1 MSEDEDESSKTED
14 ASSRKLDKAHEEG
27 QFAISREVNHLMAMI
42 GILIIIVWI
51 APPIASHIKDELAR
65 FVTEVHQL
73 PVDAEGVRL
82 MIGRA
87 MLDVVWYTGLPL
99 VLLMVLGVLST
110 VLQIGFNFTWA
121 SLKIDFA
128 KLNPIAGLQRMFK
141 LDHQA
146 VEMGK
151 NLGKLIAIGIVV
163 YIILRPVVKG
173 FEHFIGMDFS
183 MLLWEIHGVAYKMMI
198 AIVLVVLVITA
209 ADFAYQRFTFAKKM
223 RMTKQEVKDEY
234 KQTEGDP
241 LVKSKLRAM
250 RVQKARQRMMAAVP
264 QADVVVTN
272 PTHFAVAMKYDP
284 ASGKAPVVVAKGA
297 DFIAATIRKVAEE
310 HDIPVVRNP
319 PLARALY
326 DTVEIDQEIPADH
339 YRAVAEV
346 ITFVYKLKGRKI
358 NG

>member
-1 MSEDEDESSKTED
+1 MSEDQDESSKTEE
-14 ASSRKLDKAHEEG
+14 ATSRKLEKAHEEG
-27 QFAISREVNHLMAMI
+27 QFALSREVNHLMSMI
-42 GILIIIVWI
+42 GILIIIAWI
-51 APPIASHIKDELAR
+51 APPIASAIKDELAR
-65 FVTEVHQL
+65 FVTEAHQL
-73 PVDAEGVRL
+73 PSDAEGVRL
-82 MIGRA
+82 VLGRA
-87 MLDVVWYTGLPL
+87 MIDVIWYAGIPL
-99 VLLMVLGVLST
+99 LLLMVLGIMAT
-110 VLQIGFNFTWA
+110 VLQIGFRITWA
-121 SLKIDFA
+121 SLKIDIG

-151 NLGKLIAIGIVV
+151 NLGKLIAVGIVV
-163 YIILRPVVKG
+163 YLILKPVVMG

-183 MLLWEIHGVAYKMMI
+183 SLLWEIHKVAYKLMI
-198 AIVLVVLVITA
+198 AILLVVLVITV

-241 LVKSKLRAM
+241 LVKSKIRAL

-284 ASGKAPVVVAKGA
+284 NGGKAPVVVAKGA
-297 DFIAATIRKVAEE
+297 DFVAATIRKVAEE
-310 HDIPVVRNP
+310 HEIPVVRNP

-326 DTVEIDQEIPADH
+326 DTVDIDQEIPAEH

-346 ITFVYKLKGRKI
+346 ITFVYKLKGKKL

>member
-1 MSEDEDESSKTED
+1 MAEEEDESSKTED

-42 GILIIIVWI
+42 GILVIIAWV
-51 APPIASHIKDELAR
+51 APPIATNIKNELAR

-73 PVDAEGVRL
+73 PTDAEGIRL

-87 MLDVVWYTGLPL
+87 MVDVMWYAGVPL
-99 VLLMVLGVLST
+99 LLLMVLGVLAT
-110 VLQIGFNFTWA
+110 VLQIGFQFTWA
-121 SLKIDFA
+121 SLAIDFA
-128 KLNPIAGLQRMFK
+128 KLNPLTALQRMFK

-163 YIILRPVVKG
+163 FIILKPVVIH

-183 MLLWEIHGVAYKMMI
+183 SLLWEVHQVAYKMMI
-198 AIVLVVLVITA
+198 AIVLVVLVITVL
-209 ADFAYQRFTFAKKM
+209 DFAYQYATFMNKM
-223 RMTKQEVKDEY
+223 KMSKQEVKDEY

-241 LVKSKLRAM
+241 LVKSKIRAM
-250 RVQKARQRMMAAVP
+250 RVQKARQRMMSSVP
-264 QADVVVTN
+264 QADVVITN
-272 PTHFAVAMKYDP
+272 PTHFAVAMKYD
-284 ASGKAPVVVAKGA
+284 ATSGRAPVVLAKGA
-297 DFIAATIRKVAEE
+297 DFIAATIRKVAEQ

-326 DTVEIDQEIPADH
+326 DTVDIDQEIPAEH

>member
-1 MSEDEDESSKTED
+1 MSEEEDDSSKTEEP
-14 ASSRKLDKAHEEG
+14 SSRKLEKAHEEG
-27 QFAISREVNHLMAMI
+27 QFAISREVNHLAAMI
-42 GILIIIVWI
+42 GILIIIAWI
-51 APPIASHIKDELAR
+51 LPPIASHIKDELAR
-65 FVTEVHQL
+65 FVTEAHQL
-73 PVDAEGVRL
+73 PTDGEGIRL

-99 VLLMVLGVLST
+99 VLLMVFGILAT
-110 VLQIGFNFTWA
+110 ILQIGFNFTWA
-121 SLKIDFA
+121 ALKIDLN
-128 KLNPIAGLQRMFK
+128 KLNPLAGLQRMFK

-151 NLGKLIAIGIVV
+151 NLGKLIAVGIVV
-163 YIILRPVVKG
+163 YIILKPVVMG
-173 FEHFIGMDFS
+173 FEHFIGMEFS
-183 MLLWEIHGVAYKMMI
+183 ALLWEIHAVAYKMMI
-198 AIVLVVLVITA
+198 AIVLVVAVITA
-209 ADFAYQRFTFAKKM
+209 GDFAYQHFTFMKKM
-223 RMTKQEVKDEY
+223 RMTKQEMKDEY

-241 LVKSKLRAM
+241 LVKSKIRAM
-250 RVQKARQRMMAAVP
+250 RVQKARQRMMASVP
-264 QADVVVTN
+264 QADVVITN

-297 DFIAATIRKVAEE
+297 DFVAATIRKVAEE

-346 ITFVYKLKGRKI
+346 ITFVYKLKGRKL

>member
-1 MSEDEDESSKTED
+1 MSEDQDESSKTEE
-14 ASSRKLDKAHEEG
+14 ATGRKLEKAHEEG

-42 GILIIIVWI
+42 GILIIVAWI
-51 APPIASHIKDELAR
+51 APPVMSHIKDELAR
-65 FVTEVHQL
+65 FITEVSQF
-73 PVDAEGVRL
+73 PTDPEGIRL
-82 MIGRA
+82 MVGRA
-87 MLDVVWYTGLPL
+87 MEDAVYYAAAPML
-99 VLLMVLGVLST
+99 LLMVLGVLAT

-121 SLKIDFA
+121 SLKIDFN
-128 KLNPIAGLQRMFK
+128 KLNPIKGLQRMFK

-151 NLGKLIAIGIVV
+151 NLVKLIAIGIVV
-163 YIILRPVVKG
+163 FLILRPVVMG

-183 MLLWEIHGVAYKMMI
+183 SMLWEIHGVAYRMMI
-198 AIVLVVLVITA
+198 AIVLVVVLITA

-241 LVKSKLRAM
+241 LVKSKIRAM
-250 RVQKARQRMMAAVP
+250 RMQKARQRMMAAVP

-284 ASGKAPVVVAKGA
+284 ASGRAPVVVAKGA
-297 DFIAATIRKVAEE
+297 DFIAATIRKIAEE
-310 HDIPVVRNP
+310 HDVPVVRNP
-319 PLARALY
+319 PLARTLY
-326 DTVEIDQEIPADH
+326 ETVEIDHEIPAEH

-346 ITFVYKLKGRKI
+346 ITFVYRLKGRKL